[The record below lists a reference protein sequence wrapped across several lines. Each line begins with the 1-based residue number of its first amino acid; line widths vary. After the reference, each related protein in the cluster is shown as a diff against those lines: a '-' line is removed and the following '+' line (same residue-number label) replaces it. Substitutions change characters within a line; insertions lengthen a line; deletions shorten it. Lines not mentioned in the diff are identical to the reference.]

1 MLLHAYEGYE
11 NRRTVHHHC
20 QTSDPSI
27 ERQYLAGARPDQ
39 SADLGPQ
46 SAGFQCSG
54 LENRRKGVAIGHGS
68 RRADV
73 RARAVV
79 RLYHWQIVW
88 GS

>member
-1 MLLHAYEGYE
+1 MNETMLLHAYEGYE

-54 LENRRKGVAIGHGS
+54 LKNRQKRVGMRHGS
-68 RRADV
+68 QRVIVRARADV
-73 RARAVV
+73 R
-79 RLYHWQIVW
+79 LFHW
-88 GS
+88 